1 MKKKLDL
8 GSVILLASLLV
19 GILSG
24 MRVTAILENFLFALI
39 APTTLKLVGSI
50 LLIFTLG
57 NLLNEGGNLK
67 NINSSLEA
75 FIRDRRVTLVI
86 PSTLIGLLPVTAGA
100 MLSAPIVEESGNK
113 MGLTPENKT
122 FLNYWFRHIWEYTWP
137 LYPGLV
143 LTSAILSVPLYRIVL
158 AQLPL
163 TLSAIFSG
171 CIFGLSRLP
180 YKFSSKKGKEEVIK
194 GICSFLL
201 SAWPILAI
209 IFFVLV
215 LKWELILSLLI
226 IVGFTLAT
234 TRIKRE
240 RIFFVLKNSLS
251 WRIVLLIVSVMVF
264 KRVLE
269 ASGVLVR
276 MPEVFNYAGISP
288 LFVLFFLP
296 FFIGLSTGVTTAF
309 VGIAFPIL
317 LPFIGID
324 NPNLTYVM
332 LAYAGGFT
340 GVLLSPVH
348 LCLIVTKD
356 YFKAD
361 FAGVYKLLLL
371 PVLFVVLVAFMIVL
385 VQNFIS

>member
-276 MPEVFNYAGISP
+276 MPGVFNYAGISP

>member
-75 FIRDRRVTLVI
+75 FIRDRRVTLII
-86 PSTLIGLLPVTAGA
+86 PSTLIGLLPVAAGA

-180 YKFSSKKGKEEVIK
+180 YKFSSKKGKGEVIK

-288 LFVLFFLP
+288 LFALFFLP